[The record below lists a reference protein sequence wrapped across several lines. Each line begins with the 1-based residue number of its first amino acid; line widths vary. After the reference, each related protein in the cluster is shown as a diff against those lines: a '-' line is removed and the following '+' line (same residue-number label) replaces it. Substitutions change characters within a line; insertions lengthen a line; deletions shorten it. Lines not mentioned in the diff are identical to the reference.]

1 MKIEKISD
9 TQIKFILSK
18 EDLAGK
24 DIKLEDLTS
33 STEKTKELFR
43 DMLAKA
49 LEECGF
55 SIDDAPLL
63 IEALPIAMDSIMIIV
78 TKIDSEEKENSSEDS
93 ETVSAKA
100 KDNHKYKRKSINVH
114 RSEPIGSTDTFIY
127 SFEKLDDVIDVCIK
141 INRRTINDSSL
152 YKQFSKYYLVVSVNK
167 DSMETFEKFSYILGE
182 YGQKQ
187 NATSLSKYRLMEY
200 AETIIAEKAVDILA
214 ENFI

>member
-141 INRRTINDSSL
+141 INRRTINDS
-152 YKQFSKYYLVVSVNK
+152 
-167 DSMETFEKFSYILGE
+167 
-182 YGQKQ
+182 
-187 NATSLSKYRLMEY
+187 
-200 AETIIAEKAVDILA
+200 
-214 ENFI
+214 

>member
-18 EDLAGK
+18 EDLVGK

-33 STEKTKELFR
+33 STEKTKELFH
-43 DMLAKA
+43 DMLSKA
-49 LEECGF
+49 LDECGF

-63 IEALPIAMDSIMIIV
+63 IEALPIAIDSIMVIV
-78 TKIDSEEKENSSEDS
+78 TKIDSEEKESSSDEGDII
-93 ETVSAKA
+93 SAKS

-114 RSEPIGSTDTFIY
+114 RNKPVGSDDTFIY
-127 SFEKLDDVIDVCIK
+127 SFEKLDDVIDVCVK
-141 INRRTINDSSL
+141 INRRVINDSSL
-152 YKQFSKYYLVVSVNK
+152 YKQYGKFYLVLSVDK
-167 DSMETFEKFSYILGE
+167 DSIETFEKFSYILGE

>member
-141 INRRTINDSSL
+141 TNRRTINDSSL
-152 YKQFSKYYLVVSVNK
+152 YKQFGKYYLVVSVNK